1 MSNLVE
7 LSVRELMHPG
17 VTCIKEDMSV
27 LDAMRLMVKQAVS
40 SLVVEKEHARDAY
53 GIITRKDMVI
63 EAAENWDGLAA
74 LQVRDLA
81 TKPVVTITPDVG
93 IKHAV
98 RLMRL
103 IGVRRLV
110 VTEGD
115 VVVGMIS
122 NGDVFRRIIKE
133 MGVAA

>member
-7 LSVRELMHPG
+7 LSVRELMHPK
-17 VTCIKEDMSV
+17 VVCIKEGMSL
-27 LDAMRLMVKQAVS
+27 LDAMRLMVKQSVS

-115 VVVGMIS
+115 AVVGMIS
-122 NGDVFRRIIKE
+122 NGDVFRRIIRE